1 MGNLRR
7 AWLGRTEAQP
17 GPGQAA
23 QDHTQRS
30 AWDSS
35 ASGAL
40 HGPRAF
46 RGHRAE
52 LTTPIPALLSVA
64 GGGGVG
70 TRRGAAPGLSQP
82 RPLGGPE
89 PWPQGAWWAQ
99 PQEPGAQAPRWAPS
113 LSLQPVGRIKID
125 GCSLGRRRG
134 RR

>member
-7 AWLGRTEAQP
+7 AWWGRAEAQP

-30 AWDSS
+30 AWDSP
-35 ASGAL
+35 ASGAP
-40 HGPRAF
+40 HGPGAF

-52 LTTPIPALLSVA
+52 LTTPVPALLSVA
-64 GGGGVG
+64 GGGGGECVG
-70 TRRGAAPGLSQP
+70 TRRGAAPSPSQP

-99 PQEPGAQAPRWAPS
+99 SWEPGVQAPRWAPS
-113 LSLQPVGRIKID
+113 LSLQPVGRIIK
-125 GCSLGRRRG
+125 
-134 RR
+134 